1 MAWSKICICSS
12 ILSMMTWEE
21 LMGMTSTTRYDIWNK
36 DVLETKNYLTST
48 NGGRHFEPQ
57 SNNQASTYE
66 GKYFEPQAN
75 NTTSINWGRH
85 FEPQSNNQ
93 ASTYGGRH
101 CEPQSSNPASIN
113 GGRQFKPQD
122 TDPNDPTK
130 FPTLKGVKT
139 LQIPTQQ
146 IPTEEDKAPK
156 QQ

>member
-1 MAWSKICICSS
+1 
-12 ILSMMTWEE
+12 MMTWEE

-48 NGGRHFEPQ
+48 NG
-57 SNNQASTYE
+57 
-66 GKYFEPQAN
+66 
-75 NTTSINWGRH
+75 GRH

>member
-1 MAWSKICICSS
+1 MAWSKICVCSS

-21 LMGMTSTTRYDIWNK
+21 LMGMTSTTGFDIWNK

-57 SNNQASTYE
+57 SNNQA
-66 GKYFEPQAN
+66 F
-75 NTTSINWGRH
+75 
-85 FEPQSNNQ
+85 
-93 ASTYGGRH
+93 TYGGRH

-156 QQ
+156 QLQKTQANISLWGLLMGSYKHH